1 MSNNGTALLDA
12 SVTATRK
19 QNVDAAGASAQR
31 PPRLA
36 LLDGLRFAAA
46 ALVVLFHYTAWHH
59 GFWGTAVAKDA
70 WPVLSKVTVYGNM
83 GVQLFFI
90 ISGFVILLSAYG
102 KGAGRFVGSRVGR
115 LYPAYWFA
123 VLATGFLVIVMWPQL
138 GSGLGAKELLANL
151 TMFHPLME
159 LRHIDGVY
167 WTLWVEMRFYL
178 LILALI
184 ILRLL
189 TIRYMTILA
198 VAWPVLGLA
207 AQLMN
212 REVAAGALM
221 SEYAPLFCGGIMLF
235 MIYRFGHSAL
245 RWSVLALNVGVAAY
259 FTGVK
264 GTSEA
269 LELVGYVIP
278 AWHYWVIVVGLF
290 AAVALLS
297 LTRLGNVQWKF
308 LGILGA
314 LTYPVYLLHQ
324 IWGWWMIDHFAPV
337 LGQYATLPLVMGIVF
352 LAAFMVNRFIERP
365 LAKPLAAAT
374 TKGLGYLGGRLA
386 LKKKA
391 EAPVP
396 GR

>member
-1 MSNNGTALLDA
+1 MSSNGTVLIEAPA
-12 SVTATRK
+12 TATRA
-19 QNVDAAGASAQR
+19 QDAEPSASSSNR

-59 GFWGTAVAKDA
+59 GFWGTAEAKDA
-70 WPVLSKVTVYGNM
+70 WPVLSKLSVYGNM

-90 ISGFVILLSAYG
+90 ISGFVILLSAFG
-102 KGAGRFVGSRVGR
+102 KGAGRFIGSRVGR

-123 VLATGFLVIVMWPQL
+123 VLATGFLVIVIWPQM
-138 GSGLGAKELLANL
+138 GAGLGTKELLANL

-178 LILALI
+178 LILVMMI
-184 ILRLL
+184 FRLL
-189 TIRYMTILA
+189 TIRGMSILA

-212 REVAAGALM
+212 RETAAQNLM

-235 MIYRFGHSAL
+235 MIYRFGHSVF
-245 RWSVLALNVGVAAY
+245 RWSVLGLNVGIAAY
-259 FTGVK
+259 FTGLK
-264 GTSEA
+264 GPAEA

-278 AWHYWVIVVGLF
+278 AWHYWLIVAGLF

-297 LTRLGNVQWKF
+297 LTRLGNVQWRF

-324 IWGWWMIDHFAPV
+324 IWGWWMIDHFAPA
-337 LGQYATLPLVMGIVF
+337 LGQYVTLPLVMAIVF
-352 LAAFMVNRFIERP
+352 SVAFLVNRFVERP
-365 LAKPLAAAT
+365 LAKPLAAAA
-374 TKGLGYLGGRLA
+374 TKGLAYLGDRLA
-386 LKKKA
+386 SKKKVST
-391 EAPVP
+391 PIQ

>member
-1 MSNNGTALLDA
+1 MAGSTTAMIDA
-12 SVTATRK
+12 PATTT
-19 QNVDAAGASAQR
+19 QVPGARATVPSASR

-59 GFWGTAVAKDA
+59 GYWGTAEAKDA
-70 WPVLSKVTVYGNM
+70 WPVLSQVTVYGNM

-102 KGAGRFVGSRVGR
+102 KGAGRFIGSRVGR

-151 TMFHPLME
+151 TMFHPAMG

-178 LILALI
+178 LILVLI

-189 TIRYMTILA
+189 TIRCMTILA
-198 VAWPVLGLA
+198 VLWPVLGLA

-212 REVAAGALM
+212 SEAAAENLM
-221 SEYAPLFCGGIMLF
+221 SEYAPLFCGGIVLF
-235 MIYRFGHSAL
+235 LIHRFGHSVL
-245 RWSVLALNVGVAAY
+245 RWSVLALNVGIAAY
-259 FTGVK
+259 FTGLK
-264 GTSEA
+264 GPAEA

-278 AWHYWVIVVGLF
+278 AWHYWLIIVGLF

-308 LGILGA
+308 LAILGA

-337 LGQYATLPLVMGIVF
+337 LGQYVTLPLVMGIVF
-352 LAAFMVNRFIERP
+352 AVAYLVNRFIERP
-365 LAKPLAAAT
+365 LAKPLATAT
-374 TKGLGYLGGRLA
+374 TAGLGYLGDRLA
-386 LKKKA
+386 LRKKTPA
-391 EAPVP
+391 R

>member
-1 MSNNGTALLDA
+1 MSSNGTALIDA
-12 SVTATRK
+12 PATAIPK
-19 QNVDAAGASAQR
+19 QGAETTASSARR

-36 LLDGLRFAAA
+36 LLDGLRFVAA

-59 GFWGTAVAKDA
+59 GFWGTAAAKDA
-70 WPVLSKVTVYGNM
+70 WPVLSKLTVYGNM

-102 KGAGRFVGSRVGR
+102 KSAGRFVGSRVGR

-123 VLATGFLVIVMWPQL
+123 VLTTGFLVIVMWPQL
-138 GSGLGAKELLANL
+138 GSGLGAKELVANL

-184 ILRLL
+184 VLRLL
-189 TIRYMTILA
+189 TIRGMTILA
-198 VAWPVLGLA
+198 VIWPVLGLA
-207 AQLMN
+207 ADLMD
-212 REVAAGALM
+212 REVAVENLM

-235 MIYRFGHSAL
+235 MIYRFGHSIL
-245 RWSVLALNVGVAAY
+245 RWSVLALNVGIAAY

-264 GTSEA
+264 GPAEA
-269 LELVGYVIP
+269 LELVGYVVP
-278 AWHYWVIVVGLF
+278 VWHYWAIMVGLF

-297 LTRLGNVQWKF
+297 LTRLGNVQWRF

-324 IWGWWMIDHFAPV
+324 IWGWWMIDHFTPL

-374 TKGLGYLGGRLA
+374 TRGLGYLGTRLA
-386 LKKKA
+386 LRKKA
-391 EAPVP
+391 GTPAR

>member
-1 MSNNGTALLDA
+1 MAGSATVMIDAPATTTQVPGARATAP
-12 SVTATRK
+12 
-19 QNVDAAGASAQR
+19 GASR

-59 GFWGTAVAKDA
+59 GYWGTAEAKDA
-70 WPVLSKVTVYGNM
+70 WPVLSQVTVYGNM

-102 KGAGRFVGSRVGR
+102 KGAGRFIGSRVGR

-123 VLATGFLVIVMWPQL
+123 VVVTGFLVIVMWPRL

-151 TMFHPLME
+151 TMFHPAMG

-178 LILALI
+178 LILVLI

-189 TIRYMTILA
+189 TIRCMTILA
-198 VAWPVLGLA
+198 VLWPVLGLA

-212 REVAAGALM
+212 QEAAAENLM
-221 SEYAPLFCGGIMLF
+221 SEYAPLFCGGIVLF
-235 MIYRFGHSAL
+235 LIYRFGHSVL
-245 RWSVLALNVGVAAY
+245 RWSVLALNVGIAAY
-259 FTGVK
+259 FTGLK
-264 GTSEA
+264 GPAEA
-269 LELVGYVIP
+269 MELVGYVIP
-278 AWHYWVIVVGLF
+278 AWHYWLIIGGLF

-297 LTRLGNVQWKF
+297 LTRLGNVQWRF

-324 IWGWWMIDHFAPV
+324 IWGWWMIDHFAPA
-337 LGQYATLPLVMGIVF
+337 LGQYVTLPLVMGIVF
-352 LAAFMVNRFIERP
+352 AVAYLVNRFIERP

-374 TKGLGYLGGRLA
+374 TAGLGYLGDRLA
-386 LKKKA
+386 LRKKTPA
-391 EAPVP
+391 R

>member
-1 MSNNGTALLDA
+1 MAGNTTALLNAPAASPLSQTADA
-12 SVTATRK
+12 TTKSSQK
-19 QNVDAAGASAQR
+19 

-46 ALVVLFHYTAWHH
+46 VLVVLYHYTAWHH
-59 GFWGTAVAKDA
+59 GYWGTAEAKDA

-123 VLATGFLVIVMWPQL
+123 VLATGFLVIVMWPQV
-138 GSGLGAKELLANL
+138 GSGLGGKELTANL
-151 TMFHPLME
+151 TMFHPLMG

-178 LILALI
+178 LILVLI

-189 TIRYMTILA
+189 TIRTMTILA
-198 VAWPVLGLA
+198 VVWPVLGLA

-212 REVAAGALM
+212 REAAAENLM
-221 SEYAPLFCGGIMLF
+221 SDYAALFSGGIMLF
-235 MIYRFGHSAL
+235 LIYRFGHSIL
-245 RWSVLALNVGVAAY
+245 RWSVLALNVGIAAY
-259 FTGVK
+259 FTGIK
-264 GTSEA
+264 GPAEA
-269 LELVGYVIP
+269 LELVGYVVP
-278 AWHYWVIVVGLF
+278 AWHYWLIIVGLF

-324 IWGWWMIDHFAPV
+324 VWGWWMIDHFAPV
-337 LGQYATLPLVMGIVF
+337 LGQYVTLPLVMGIVF
-352 LAAFMVNRFIERP
+352 TVAFLVHRFIERP
-365 LAKPLAAAT
+365 SAKPLAAAT
-374 TKGLGYLGGRLA
+374 TRGLGYLGGRLA
-386 LKKKA
+386 PKKKVA
-391 EAPVP
+391 TPAP

>member
-1 MSNNGTALLDA
+1 MSSNGTALVDVPVTTTRSQSAETTA
-12 SVTATRK
+12 S
-19 QNVDAAGASAQR
+19 SAPR
-31 PPRLA
+31 PPRMA

-70 WPVLSKVTVYGNM
+70 WPVLSKITVYGNM

-123 VLATGFLVIVMWPQL
+123 VLATGFLVIVMWPQM
-138 GSGLGAKELLANL
+138 GSGLGVKELLANL

-159 LRHIDGVY
+159 MRHIDGVY

-178 LILALI
+178 LILVLM

-189 TIRYMTILA
+189 TIRGMTILA
-198 VAWPVLGLA
+198 VVWPVLGLA
-207 AQLMN
+207 AGLMN
-212 REVAAGALM
+212 RETAEQNLM
-221 SEYAPLFCGGIMLF
+221 SEYAPLFCGGIVLF
-235 MIYRFGHSAL
+235 MIYRFGHSVL
-245 RWSVLALNVGVAAY
+245 RWSVLALNVGIAAY

-264 GTSEA
+264 GPAEA

-324 IWGWWMIDHFAPV
+324 IWGWWMIEHFTPV

-352 LAAFMVNRFIERP
+352 SVAFLVNRFIERP
-365 LAKPLAAAT
+365 LAKPLATAT
-374 TKGLGYLGGRLA
+374 SRGLGYLGGRLA
-386 LKKKA
+386 LKKKI
-391 EAPVP
+391 ETPVH